1 MHKGMVG
8 MKIMSRYLVLLVIVA
23 FSLGSTECRLDD
35 EGDLGAEEDVP
46 FETLLYASGD
56 PVQGTVSGIQSAQLI
71 VVRGINVFTELWSD
85 HASGFTP
92 QPEQPAVA
100 FGDRMVIAVFA
111 GERPTAGYSITIEDI
126 RENDE
131 FIAVDVEIM
140 TPGRGCNVQQV
151 ITQPH
156 HMVVL
161 DDSDKTVNFIQTT
174 VRADPCD

>member
-1 MHKGMVG
+1 
-8 MKIMSRYLVLLVIVA
+8 MSRYLALLSIVA
-23 FSLGSTECRLDD
+23 FSLGATECRLDE
-35 EGDLGAEEDVP
+35 EGDLGAEEEVA
-46 FETLLYASGD
+46 FETLRFVSGD

-71 VVRGINVFTELWSD
+71 VVRDINVFTELWSD

-92 QPEQPAVA
+92 QPAQPEVA

-111 GERPTAGYSITIEDI
+111 GERPTTRYSVTIEDI

-131 FIAVDVEIM
+131 FIVVDVETM
-140 TPGRGCNVQQV
+140 TPGRGCDPQQV
-151 ITQPH
+151 STQPH

-161 DDSDKTVNFIQTT
+161 DDSDKTVNFNQTT